1 MTHCLWKDE
10 GGGHTPKPSIII
22 SLKYISSETLFSVPT
37 FTKKC
42 KKCKKVEKEEN
53 FFKERYEKESVKKV
67 EIKEGKKKGRRK
79 EKKV

>member
-1 MTHCLWKDE
+1 MTHCLWKDG

-42 KKCKKVEKEEN
+42 KKVEKEEKM
-53 FFKERYEKESVKKV
+53 FKERYEKESVKKV
-67 EIKEGKKKGRRK
+67 EIKEGKKKERRK
-79 EKKV
+79 EKKL